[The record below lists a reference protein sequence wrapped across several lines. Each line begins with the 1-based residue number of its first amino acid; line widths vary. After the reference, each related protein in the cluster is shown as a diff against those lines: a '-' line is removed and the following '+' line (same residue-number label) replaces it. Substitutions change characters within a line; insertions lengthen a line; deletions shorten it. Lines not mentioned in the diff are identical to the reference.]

1 MNLRGY
7 CMEKEIKRFKSRKE
21 QLFELLLF
29 GAGSLLGLYLVID
42 IIISSEEILTSFIMD
57 RQLIGDSGQRGSIA
71 LQQFIISNFGKK
83 RIFDF
88 FYNV

>member
-1 MNLRGY
+1 
-7 CMEKEIKRFKSRKE
+7 MEIEKIHRFKSRKE

-57 RQLIGDSGQRGSIA
+57 RQLIGDGGQRGAIA

-83 RIFDF
+83 GFLIFL
-88 FYNV
+88 